1 MQTDTYEDQQDVSHA
16 ENHKSFLDDG
26 ASDLKFVPNEDKD
39 NLQSSMTPSLD
50 IAQIRTGGLR
60 N

>member
-1 MQTDTYEDQQDVSHA
+1 MQTDTYEDQDMSHA
-16 ENHKSFLDDG
+16 ENHKSYLDDG
-26 ASDLKFVPNEDKD
+26 ASENLKFAPNENTD

-50 IAQIRTGGLR
+50 IAQIRVGGHR

>member
-1 MQTDTYEDQQDVSHA
+1 MQTDTYEDQDMSHA
-16 ENHKSFLDDG
+16 VNHKSYLDDG
-26 ASDLKFVPNEDKD
+26 ASDLKFVPNENDD

-50 IAQIRTGGLR
+50 IAQIRAGGHR